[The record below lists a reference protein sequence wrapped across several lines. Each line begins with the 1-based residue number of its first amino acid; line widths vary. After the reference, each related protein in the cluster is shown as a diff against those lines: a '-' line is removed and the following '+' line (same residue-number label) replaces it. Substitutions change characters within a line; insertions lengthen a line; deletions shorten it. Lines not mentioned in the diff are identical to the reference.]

1 MSTSRRDVAAAAER
15 LRGRVRLTPV
25 LQVEAG
31 VFAARTPVALK
42 LEVFQHA
49 GSFKARG
56 MFNRI
61 LSAGAPTGEVII
73 ASGGNA
79 GLAVAYAAREL
90 GLRAEVFVPE
100 AVSSVKLAGLHALG
114 AQVVVT
120 GSYYADAYLAME
132 RRASVTG
139 ASVVHAYDQPE
150 VVAGQG
156 TIARELEQQV
166 DGIDTVLVAVGGG
179 GLLAGIATWL
189 EGRAKIVAVE
199 PERAPTLARALDAGE
214 PVDVDVS
221 GVAAGALG
229 ARRISSTA
237 LAVARSTSVE
247 SVLVSDDA
255 ILSARRRLWD
265 SARVAAEPGGA
276 AALAALTS
284 ERYRPSAGEC
294 VAAIVSGGNADPADL
309 ASPEH

>member
-1 MSTSRRDVAAAAER
+1 MSTSRWDIEAAAER
-15 LRGRVRLTPV
+15 LQGRVRLTPV

-31 VFAARTPVALK
+31 VFAARTPVTLK
-42 LEVFQHA
+42 LELSQHA
-49 GSFKARG
+49 GSFKPRG
-56 MFNRI
+56 MLNRM
-61 LSAGAPTGEVII
+61 LCAGAPTGEVII

-100 AVSSVKLAGLHALG
+100 AVSPVKLAGLRALG
-114 AQVVVT
+114 ADVVVT
-120 GSYYADAYLAME
+120 GAYYADAYLAME

-179 GLLAGIATWL
+179 GLMAGIATWL
-189 EGRAKIVAVE
+189 EGRAKVVAVE
-199 PERAPTLARALDAGE
+199 PEQAPTLARALDVGN

-221 GVAAGALG
+221 GVAADVLG
-229 ARRISSTA
+229 ARRIGSIA
-237 LAVARSTSVE
+237 LAVARRAGVE
-247 SVLVSDDA
+247 SVLVSDEA
-255 ILSARRRLWD
+255 ILSARRTLWD

-284 ERYRPSAGEC
+284 GRYRPSAGER
-294 VAAIVSGGNADPADL
+294 VAAIVSGGNADPADI
-309 ASPEH
+309 ASR